1 VRIFNFLSLCLC
13 CLEAP
18 LTSGIKTSCILIVL
32 MVFAHNSCLKEGA
45 EEFLI
50 KPVKISD
57 VKRLRSYIRPSTK
70 APCSGSGETLG
81 PSPICSKRKVGSLEG
96 LQVKSNPESQPCL
109 NGVVVA

>member
-1 VRIFNFLSLCLC
+1 
-13 CLEAP
+13 
-18 LTSGIKTSCILIVL
+18 
-32 MVFAHNSCLKEGA
+32 MVFAYNSCLKEGA

-57 VKRLRSYIRPSTK
+57 VKWLRSYIRPPTK

-109 NGVVVA
+109 NGVIVA

>member
-1 VRIFNFLSLCLC
+1 
-13 CLEAP
+13 
-18 LTSGIKTSCILIVL
+18 
-32 MVFAHNSCLKEGA
+32 MVFAYNSCLKEGA

-57 VKRLRSYIRPSTK
+57 VKRLRSYIRPPTK
-70 APCSGSGETLG
+70 APCSVSGETLG

-109 NGVVVA
+109 NGVIVA